1 MKLNVT
7 QANIVAS
14 EVLNEIKKSKKPSK
28 ELEKKVKAFLDKYEK
43 DTAVINNLE
52 NKKQELQKKRNQ
64 FIVNFYRSFS
74 LSRTYIP
81 VAKVENIIQEIE
93 SKSTPTQSEI
103 YNKIVMKSLFASEKD
118 MQDFIKTIVEE
129 YTK

>member
-28 ELEKKVKAFLDKYEK
+28 ELEKKVKTFLDKYEK
-43 DTAVINNLE
+43 DSAVINDLE

-64 FIVNFYRSFS
+64 FIANFYRSFN

>member
-14 EVLNEIKKSKKPSK
+14 EVLSEIKKNKKPNK
-28 ELEKKVKAFLDKYEK
+28 ELEKKVKTFLDKYEK
-43 DTAVINNLE
+43 DSAVINDLE

-64 FIVNFYRSFS
+64 FIANFYRSFN

>member
-14 EVLNEIKKSKKPSK
+14 EVLSEIKKNKKPNK
-28 ELEKKVKAFLDKYEK
+28 ELEKKVKTFLDKYEK
-43 DTAVINNLE
+43 DSAVINDLE

-64 FIVNFYRSFS
+64 FIANFYRSFN

-93 SKSTPTQSEI
+93 NKSFPTQQEI
-103 YNKIVMKSLFASEKD
+103 YNKIVMKSLFTSEKD

>member
-7 QANIVAS
+7 QANIIAS
-14 EVLNEIKKSKKPSK
+14 EVLSQIKKNKKPNK
-28 ELEKKVKAFLDKYEK
+28 ELEKKVKTFLDKYEK
-43 DTAVINNLE
+43 DSAVINDLE

-64 FIVNFYRSFS
+64 FIANFYRSFN

-93 SKSTPTQSEI
+93 NKSIPTQSEI
-103 YNKIVMKSLFASEKD
+103 YNKIVMKSLFTSEKD

>member
-14 EVLNEIKKSKKPSK
+14 EVLSEIKKNKKPSK
-28 ELEKKVKAFLDKYEK
+28 ELEKKVKTFLDKYEK
-43 DTAVINNLE
+43 DSAVINDLE

-64 FIVNFYRSFS
+64 FIANFYRSFN

-93 SKSTPTQSEI
+93 NKSVPTQQEI
-103 YNKIVMKSLFASEKD
+103 YNKIVMKSLFTSEKD

>member
-14 EVLNEIKKSKKPSK
+14 EVLSEIKKNKKPSK
-28 ELEKKVKAFLDKYEK
+28 ELEKKVKTFLDKYEK
-43 DTAVINNLE
+43 DSAVINDLE

-64 FIVNFYRSFS
+64 FIANFYRSFN